1 MAVHPS
7 IQSETDRRPVRS
19 RAAFKIIL
27 VGLTAASVVLA
38 QTGPASASE
47 RESSSGGPVSTA
59 AAAEPSDLS
68 TDTIETHGAPLVL
81 AIVGAVLATGMA
93 ADQAGRTA
101 GARVYY
107 AGVTLTQYQGVKWQT
122 RATAVAALGVIMG
135 PVFMA
140 SFEATF
146 YGLAS

>member
-1 MAVHPS
+1 M
-7 IQSETDRRPVRS
+7 
-19 RAAFKIIL
+19 
-27 VGLTAASVVLA
+27 
-38 QTGPASASE
+38 
-47 RESSSGGPVSTA
+47 
-59 AAAEPSDLS
+59 
-68 TDTIETHGAPLVL
+68 L